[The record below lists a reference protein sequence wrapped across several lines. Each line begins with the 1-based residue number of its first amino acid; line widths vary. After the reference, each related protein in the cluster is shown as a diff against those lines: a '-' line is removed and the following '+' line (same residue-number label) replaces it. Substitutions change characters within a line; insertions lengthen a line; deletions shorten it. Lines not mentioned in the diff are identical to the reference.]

1 MAEKIGEVIPEQ
13 IHLLAARVIKYKI
26 DSSDEYLENPISPQ
40 GLEFSLAKD
49 IAHNFDEE
57 MARYRLYFELIG
69 MKNENEK
76 LELEA
81 EIGIEFHFKIENFKQ
96 FLKES
101 KDETQVSLD
110 IAASLMA
117 IAYSTSRGMILEK
130 TQNTYFNGI
139 IIPVIDA
146 TKFLLKDELID

>member
-1 MAEKIGEVIPEQ
+1 
-13 IHLLAARVIKYKI
+13 
-26 DSSDEYLENPISPQ
+26 
-40 GLEFSLAKD
+40 
-49 IAHNFDEE
+49 
-57 MARYRLYFELIG
+57 